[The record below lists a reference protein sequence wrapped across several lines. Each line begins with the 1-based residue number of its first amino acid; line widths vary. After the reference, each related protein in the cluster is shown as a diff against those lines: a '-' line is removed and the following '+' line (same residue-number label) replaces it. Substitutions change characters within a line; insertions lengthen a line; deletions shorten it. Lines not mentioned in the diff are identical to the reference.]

1 MAQRPSINR
10 AFSLAAALRR
20 KNTRTREEDGEA
32 SLIEG
37 LAFRTATIRSGGMA
51 VAKIRGLH
59 LHGADL
65 ECESMSSGFI
75 VDVLPQHAVQGEG
88 EGEGEQIVLAM
99 RIFRR
104 MGTPRALCL
113 VRVSIGGSSAVA
125 SITVR
130 V

>member
-10 AFSLAAALRR
+10 ALSLAAALRR
-20 KNTRTREEDGEA
+20 KHNAAPEDDGKVPV
-32 SLIEG
+32 IEG
-37 LAFRTATIRSGGMA
+37 LAFSTATIRSGGMA
-51 VAKIRGLH
+51 VAKIRGVNLQQ
-59 LHGADL
+59 ADL
-65 ECESMSSGFI
+65 KCESMSSGFI
-75 VDVLPQHAVQGEG
+75 IDVLPQHSVQE
-88 EGEGEQIVLAM
+88 EGEQLVLAM

-113 VRVSIGGSSAVA
+113 VRVSMGGSSAVA

>member
-10 AFSLAAALRR
+10 ALSLDAALRR
-20 KNTRTREEDGEA
+20 KNTPAGEEDDGRE

-37 LAFRTATIRSGGMA
+37 LAFSTATIRSSGMA
-51 VAKIRGLH
+51 VAKIRGLN
-59 LHGADL
+59 LHGADVK
-65 ECESMSSGFI
+65 CESMSSGFI
-75 VDVLPQHAVQGEG
+75 IDVLPQHAVQEK
-88 EGEGEQIVLAM
+88 GEQIVLAM

>member
-10 AFSLAAALRR
+10 ALSLAAALRR
-20 KNTRTREEDGEA
+20 KSKSVHDDQGKE
-32 SLIEG
+32 SQIEG
-37 LAFRTATIRSGGMA
+37 LAFSTATIRSGGMA
-51 VAKIRGLH
+51 VAKVRGLH

-65 ECESMSSGFI
+65 KCESMSSGFI
-75 VDVLPQHAVQGEG
+75 IDVLPQHTVQE
-88 EGEGEQIVLAM
+88 EGEQLVLAM

>member
-10 AFSLAAALRR
+10 ALSLADALRR
-20 KNTRTREEDGEA
+20 KYKSGHQEDGKE

-37 LAFRTATIRSGGMA
+37 LAFSTATIRSGGMA
-51 VAKIRGLH
+51 VAKIRGAH
-59 LHGADL
+59 LHGAEI
-65 ECESMSSGFI
+65 ECESMNGGFI
-75 VDVLPQHAVQGEG
+75 IDVLPQHAVQE
-88 EGEGEQIVLAM
+88 EGEQIVLAM

>member
-10 AFSLAAALRR
+10 ALSLAAALRR
-20 KNTRTREEDGEA
+20 KSKTVRDDDGEE
-32 SLIEG
+32 SLIQG
-37 LAFRTATIRSGGMA
+37 LAFSTATIRSGGMA
-51 VAKIRGLH
+51 VAKVRGLH

-65 ECESMSSGFI
+65 KCQSMSSGFI
-75 VDVLPQHAVQGEG
+75 IDVLPQHAVQEK
-88 EGEGEQIVLAM
+88 GEQLVLAM

>member
-10 AFSLAAALRR
+10 ALSLAAALRR
-20 KNTRTREEDGEA
+20 KSKSAEKEDGKT

-37 LAFRTATIRSGGMA
+37 LAFSTATIRSGGMA
-51 VAKIRGLH
+51 VAKVRGQH

-65 ECESMSSGFI
+65 KCESMSSGFI
-75 VDVLPQHAVQGEG
+75 VDVLPQHAVQEK
-88 EGEGEQIVLAM
+88 GEQIVLAM